1 MPDNGTWIMVT
12 GATGGIGKALVGRL
26 IADGNNV
33 IAAARDPARLLR
45 GRTWTVDLPS
55 PRYGT
60 G

>member
-45 GRTWTVDLPS
+45 ARPDLD
-55 PRYGT
+55 G
-60 G
+60 